1 MYVCVCN
8 AVTEREVRNT
18 IKNGATTMR
27 QLRSELKVATS
38 CGTCTEGI
46 EQFLEDVLNR
56 EAASTLSA
64 WWGCQKS

>member
-27 QLRSELKVATS
+27 QLRSELNVAAS
-38 CGTCTEGI
+38 CGTCEEGI
-46 EQFLEDVLNR
+46 EQFLEDVLSDELGSSPLLNI
-56 EAASTLSA
+56 AS
-64 WWGCQKS
+64 